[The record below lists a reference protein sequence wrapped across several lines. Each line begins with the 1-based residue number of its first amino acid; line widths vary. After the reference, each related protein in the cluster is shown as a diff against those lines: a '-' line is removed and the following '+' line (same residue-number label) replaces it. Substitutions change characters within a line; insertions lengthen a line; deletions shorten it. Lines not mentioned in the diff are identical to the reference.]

1 MSVELAQTIIP
12 SHFQHTT
19 HTEEQRERV
28 AVQLLQPSCELTF
41 LPKTEGGMWGKLE
54 NQERAG
60 CLLRRG
66 YTVVQL
72 IQEKGSSGVP
82 SVQRALEQP
91 SYWLEHFDDSSR
103 GEGLLNLGLA
113 LSYTVMHQVKGCKLL
128 CQQADKEK
136 DEKKV

>member
-19 HTEEQRERV
+19 HTEEQREKKRERG
-28 AVQLLQPSCELTF
+28 AVQLLQPSCKLTF

-54 NQERAG
+54 NQERAA

-72 IQEKGSSGVP
+72 IQEKGS
-82 SVQRALEQP
+82 
-91 SYWLEHFDDSSR
+91 
-103 GEGLLNLGLA
+103 
-113 LSYTVMHQVKGCKLL
+113 
-128 CQQADKEK
+128 
-136 DEKKV
+136 